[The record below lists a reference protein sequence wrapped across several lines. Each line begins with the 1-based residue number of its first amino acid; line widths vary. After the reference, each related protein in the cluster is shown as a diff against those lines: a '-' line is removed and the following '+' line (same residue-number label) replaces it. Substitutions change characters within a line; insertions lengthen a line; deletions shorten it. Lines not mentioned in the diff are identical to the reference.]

1 MPWEVERPARPGRIL
16 AKARARGPATA
27 EGVRLTRTR
36 IVIAAAIAVFTLAF
50 AACAGN
56 EPDGTGATGTT
67 TATGPTA
74 TGATGETGAIP
85 EFSTLEEGVLQVG
98 SCLDYPPFETV
109 EAGEEVGFDIE
120 LTEAIASRLGLTVQ
134 WVRADF
140 DTIFTAVAGGQ
151 FDMVAAASTI
161 TDEREETVDFSDP
174 YFNSR
179 QALVVNT
186 SETPDLVSTDQL
198 QAGDVVGVQKGTTG
212 AAWAK
217 DNLQPNGIEL
227 QTFTS
232 ATDGLRA
239 LEGGA
244 MTAFVADEPFVAE
257 AIADLPSLSV
267 VQGIDTDEVYGLA
280 FSPENPELR
289 DAVNL
294 MLAEII
300 ADGTYTTIYE
310 KWFPGAPIPPEFQ
323 PTA

>member
-1 MPWEVERPARPGRIL
+1 LNRLRIIL
-16 AKARARGPATA
+16 AAGAAFA
-27 EGVRLTRTR
+27 LLT
-36 IVIAAAIAVFTLAF
+36 F

-56 EPDGTGATGTT
+56 EPENGVGATGD
-67 TATGPTA
+67 TGA

-85 EFSTLEEGVLQVG
+85 EFSTLTDGVLTVG
-98 SCLDYPPFETV
+98 SCLDYEPFESIQG
-109 EAGEEVGFDIE
+109 GEEVGFDVE
-120 LTEAIASRLGLTVQ
+120 LTEEIASRLDLEVE
-134 WVRADF
+134 WVVADF

-161 TDEREETVDFSDP
+161 TPKRDREVDFSIP

-186 SETPDLVSTDQL
+186 AETPDLISTDQL
-198 QAGDVVGVQKGTTG
+198 ESGDVVGAQRGTTG
-212 AAWAK
+212 LAWVEE
-217 DNLQPNGIEL
+217 NLVPDGIQV

-257 AIADLPSLSV
+257 AIADLPSLEV
-267 VQGIDTDEVYGLA
+267 VQGIDTDEKYGFA
-280 FSPENPELR
+280 FSPSNPELR
-289 DAVNL
+289 DAVNI
-294 MLAEII
+294 MLAEVI
-300 ADGTYTTIYE
+300 ADGTYEQIYT
-310 KWFPGAPIPPEFQ
+310 KWFPAFDVPAEFA

>member
-1 MPWEVERPARPGRIL
+1 M
-16 AKARARGPATA
+16 
-27 EGVRLTRTR
+27 RLTKAR
-36 IVIAAAIAVFTLAF
+36 IVIAAAIAVFTLVF

-56 EPDGTGATGTT
+56 ENDAGE
-67 TATGPTA
+67 TGPTAATGETAA

-85 EFSTLEEGVLQVG
+85 EVTTLEEGVLQVG

-109 EAGEEVGFDIE
+109 KNDDEVGFDVE
-120 LTEAIASRLGLTVQ
+120 LTEEIATRLGLTVE

-161 TDEREETVDFSDP
+161 TEEREQTVDFSDP

-186 SETPDLVSTDQL
+186 NETPDLASTDQL
-198 QAGDVVGVQKGTTG
+198 QEGDVVGVQKGTTG
-212 AAWAK
+212 ADWARE
-217 DNLQPNGIEL
+217 NLVPSGIEL

-232 ATDGLRA
+232 ATDGLRS

-244 MTAFVADEPFVAE
+244 MTAFIADEPFVAE
-257 AIADLPSLSV
+257 ATADLPSLSV
-267 VQGIDTDEVYGLA
+267 VQGIDTNEVYGLA
-280 FSPENPELR
+280 FSTENPGLR
-289 DAVNL
+289 DAANL

-300 ADGTYTTIYE
+300 ADGTYQTIYE
-310 KWFPGAPIPPEFQ
+310 KWFPGAPLPPEFA